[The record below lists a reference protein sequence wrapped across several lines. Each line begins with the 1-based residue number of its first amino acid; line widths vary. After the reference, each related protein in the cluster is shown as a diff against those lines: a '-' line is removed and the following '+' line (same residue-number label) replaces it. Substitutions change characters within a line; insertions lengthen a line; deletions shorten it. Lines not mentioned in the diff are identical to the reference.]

1 MKLDKVVLKFM
12 WKSKWPR
19 RAKMLLE
26 KEVETVVALADSKNY
41 SKGSAFKTVQY
52 WQNVGQIDQGGKKR

>member
-41 SKGSAFKTVQY
+41 SKE
-52 WQNVGQIDQGGKKR
+52 II